1 MNQQRPA
8 LLDISHSSR
17 GGKDTVVI
25 SLGWHDH
32 EYRGEA
38 TGSVDPEHP
47 VRVFGEATLRA
58 VEQVSGGRLTAELLA
73 VATTDLGPVRI
84 ALAQVRVQD
93 SPEPLVGSSVV
104 MEDPPRAAVKAV
116 LDAVNRRLEAVL

>member
-1 MNQQRPA
+1 MNQRRPS
-8 LLDISHSSR
+8 LLDIAHSSR
-17 GGKDTVVI
+17 AGTDTVVI
-25 SLGWHDH
+25 LLGWQER

-38 TGSVDPEHP
+38 TGAVDPEHP
-47 VRVFGEATLRA
+47 VRLYGEATLRA
-58 VEQVSGGRLTAELLA
+58 VEQVSGGRLAAELLA

-84 ALAQVRVQD
+84 ALAQVRVAD